1 MAELKLYLSRQEDDL
16 VRISADKMGVSNSYI
31 VRLILRDFY
40 GLPIGGSGRSEIA
53 WLSEIRDEHVRNL
66 TPVR

>member
-1 MAELKLYLSRQEDDL
+1 
-16 VRISADKMGVSNSYI
+16 MGVSNSYI